1 MVGVGDGPW
10 DAMQHFDDC
19 IPDRAFDNF
28 QVIIILLFCHF
39 NSEISTLL
47 HLCMRKLMI
56 PVRNH
61 TTLNVNNLLSD

>member
-28 QVIIILLFCHF
+28 QVIIILLLCHF
-39 NSEISTLL
+39 NSKFSALL
-47 HLCMRKLMI
+47 HLLCDQ
-56 PVRNH
+56 
-61 TTLNVNNLLSD
+61 SDESSGKIILV